1 MGHLSSCAASTVAT
15 KLLLCS
21 VGRDQLHSF
30 SYAFGTVRKP
40 SPFSYKR
47 SITCKISTQNF
58 EAQKNG
64 HHNPRL
70 LDTLSMK
77 QQEQTSLFVNT
88 LLEWNQRMNLT
99 AVTERCAVM
108 ERHVEDSLALLPII
122 ENAYKN
128 NFSTMENV
136 KLKLVDVGSGA
147 GLPGIILAI
156 ARPDWQITLIE
167 SLQKRCFFLEH
178 VVDVSCLSNAQV
190 VRIRAEDAGQNPDF
204 REKYDIA
211 VARAVAD
218 MRILVEYCLPLVRV
232 GGLLVAAKGYNPQEE
247 VENAKKAIR
256 LMGASVLQLC
266 SVTSEGPY
274 GQRTAVLCLKN
285 RPTPAKYPRHPG
297 IPAKKPL

>member
-1 MGHLSSCAASTVAT
+1 
-15 KLLLCS
+15 
-21 VGRDQLHSF
+21 
-30 SYAFGTVRKP
+30 
-40 SPFSYKR
+40 
-47 SITCKISTQNF
+47 
-58 EAQKNG
+58 
-64 HHNPRL
+64 
-70 LDTLSMK
+70 
-77 QQEQTSLFVNT
+77 
-88 LLEWNQRMNLT
+88 MNLT

-122 ENAYKN
+122 ENAYTN
-128 NFSTMENV
+128 NFPTMESV

-178 VVDVSCLSNAQV
+178 VVDVSGLLNVQV

-256 LMGASVLQLC
+256 LMGASILQLC